1 MKNRYLLVY
10 LFGMLLVF
18 SSCKN
23 EGKETLSTP
32 EIKQKTEK
40 EPLTKEEKK
49 QVNSVLTKAM
59 VTPELKTFVSM
70 VITTEHSDML
80 AKQDGPYTIL
90 APSNEAFR
98 SINEKRMKF
107 LLNPVNKE
115 VLVTL
120 IKSHIVSGNI
130 DSASLVQ
137 NIKSANG
144 SYKIVSQSGAT
155 YQATLEGTDIVI
167 TDVQGTKAV
176 IGKSDING
184 SNGVLHVL
192 DAVLVAN

>member
-1 MKNRYLLVY
+1 MKNRYLLIC
-10 LFGMLLVF
+10 LFGILLVIAG
-18 SSCKN
+18 CKN
-23 EGKETLSTP
+23 EGKENSSEP
-32 EIKQKTEK
+32 ELKQKTEK
-40 EPLTKEEKK
+40 TPLTIEENK

-70 VITTEHSDML
+70 VITAEQSDML
-80 AKQDGPYTIL
+80 SKSEGPYTVL
-90 APSNEAFR
+90 APSMKAFK
-98 SINEKRMKF
+98 SLDETRMKF

-120 IKSHIVSGNI
+120 IKSHIITGTL
-130 DSASLVQ
+130 DSATLVQ

-144 SYKIVSQSGAT
+144 SYKIVTQSGAT
-155 YQATLEGTDIVI
+155 YQATMEGTDIVI
-167 TDVQGTKAV
+167 TDVKGTKAV
-176 IGKSDING
+176 IGKSDIQG